1 MYVIYSIPSGGNTN
15 TNAIHAIHMIQIV
28 KAEWQASLFMRKYAT
43 DTMQKMNQN
52 FVYNPLD
59 PDNADDA
66 VFRDAEDVGRR
77 CTAQVKYT
85 LGYSS
90 SNSRVLNLYRID
102 DVVERGWM
110 WNGGVKRVASIELV
124 FSYAECA
131 YEQENETTFVSMPV
145 LKTPA
150 PCSVTSLQSASS
162 TASITATTS
171 VHDSNPL
178 ARSTRQRLHAEL
190 SQVIDVRRRPY
201 ESMKESDEL
210 VRKTVI
216 PAPPPIPHK
225 LQLRKLNVNG
235 NHNRKLKFRF
245 LHDET
250 CVTTEHGSRYFS
262 DILQL
267 SKMLLQTVPKTN
279 NSNESSSVFT
289 ERYGS
294 LANDDRQEHNDHDN
308 VDMDDVKVDSDD
320 GQQILRQCLTR
331 STYEMIMNPSENS
344 DSVESI
350 ALNTVDDNEYLLQL
364 NDRQELCESNGR
376 LYIYD
381 RLV

>member
-1 MYVIYSIPSGGNTN
+1 MYVIYSIPPGVNAN
-15 TNAIHAIHMIQIV
+15 ANAIHAIHMIQIV

-59 PDNADDA
+59 SDNADDA

-150 PCSVTSLQSASS
+150 PCSVTSLQSVSS
-162 TASITATTS
+162 TASVTS

-245 LHDET
+245 LHDGSN
-250 CVTTEHGSRYFS
+250 VTSEHGSRYLS
-262 DILQL
+262 DNLQL
-267 SKMLLQTVPKTN
+267 TQMLLQAVPETN
-279 NSNESSSVFT
+279 NDSSSVFT

-350 ALNTVDDNEYLLQL
+350 ALNTADDNEYLLQL

-381 RLV
+381 RLI